1 MPSRLLARAKLSSAP
16 DISLG
21 QPDLSFD
28 ALPEIEGSLCC
39 HPRGKLDSERVKN
52 LTDHIVSAL
61 GEGTKIL
68 FFDFAHIDD
77 ITAAGVGFLVALQ
90 KRMRNRRGDLILY
103 GLRPKQQRFI
113 ETLGFRDFFSIALDL
128 RYAVEYILGIKR
140 DIFPLSAV
148 CPACSSPLGIE
159 EPGRSRCRACKAV
172 VTVLPDGSI
181 ELG

>member
-1 MPSRLLARAKLSSAP
+1 MPSRLLARATLSSTPPAVQGQQGLSCEALP
-16 DISLG
+16 DI
-21 QPDLSFD
+21 D
-28 ALPEIEGSLCC
+28 GSLCC

-52 LTDHIVSAL
+52 LSGDIVSAL
-61 GEGTKIL
+61 GEGSKIL
-68 FFDFAHIDD
+68 FLDFAHIDD

-90 KRMRNRRGDLILY
+90 KRMRGKRGDLILY

-113 ETLGFRDFFSIALDL
+113 ETLGFRDYFSIALDL

-159 EPGRSRCRACKAV
+159 EPGRNRCRACKAV

>member
-16 DISLG
+16 LISPE

-39 HPRGKLDSERVKN
+39 HPRGKLDSGRVKK
-52 LTDHIVSAL
+52 LSDEIASAL
-61 GEGTKIL
+61 GEGVKIL
-68 FFDFAHIDD
+68 FLDFAHIDD

-90 KRMRNRRGDLILY
+90 KRMRTRKGDLILY

>member
-1 MPSRLLARAKLSSAP
+1 MPSRLLARAKLSSAAP
-16 DISLG
+16 YSPG
-21 QPDLSFD
+21 EPGLSCE

-39 HPRGKLDSERVKN
+39 HPRGKLDAERVKDLN
-52 LTDHIVSAL
+52 GHIVSAL
-61 GEGTKIL
+61 GEGGKIL
-68 FFDFAHIDD
+68 FLDFAHIDD

-90 KRMRNRRGDLILY
+90 KRMRGKNGDLILY

-113 ETLGFRDFFSIALDL
+113 ETLGFRDFFSTALDL

-148 CPACSSPLGIE
+148 CPACSSPLGIG

>member
-1 MPSRLLARAKLSSAP
+1 MPSRLLARAKLSSASP
-16 DISLG
+16 PPQGQLG
-21 QPDLSFD
+21 LGCE
-28 ALPEIEGSLCC
+28 ALPEIDGSLCC
-39 HPRGKLDSERVKN
+39 HPRGKLDSGRVKS
-52 LTDHIVSAL
+52 LTGEIVVAL
-61 GEGTKIL
+61 GESTKIL
-68 FFDFAHIDD
+68 FLDFAHIDD

-90 KRMRNRRGDLILY
+90 KRMRNRQGDLILY
-103 GLRPKQQRFI
+103 GLRPKQRRFI

-148 CPACSSPLGIE
+148 CPACSSPLGIG